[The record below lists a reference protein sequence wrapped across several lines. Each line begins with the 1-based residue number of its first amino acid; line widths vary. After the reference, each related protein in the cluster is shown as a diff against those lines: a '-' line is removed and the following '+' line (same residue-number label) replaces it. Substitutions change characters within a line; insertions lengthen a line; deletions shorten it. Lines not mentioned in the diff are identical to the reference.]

1 MYRSTETGIIYNN
14 VMTDFGTESDSIET
28 VLPMAPG
35 NVLHRGKTP
44 ASSMT
49 PAIITDKYGDVKF
62 VIGGTGGSRIISAVV
77 LVSKIGSSTQ

>member
-14 VMTDFGTESDSIET
+14 VMADFGTESLSIDT
-28 VLPMAPG
+28 QTPLMTPA

-77 LVSKIGSSTQ
+77 LVSK